1 MAKFQ
6 EREKCAVR
14 FVNKLIVN
22 LSCRTKNLVL
32 YHFLSGKEISKQN
45 FDFIRGSKKFFIR
58 GKKNYF
64 VQNF

>member
-1 MAKFQ
+1 MRCSFRKYN
-6 EREKCAVR
+6 
-14 FVNKLIVN
+14 FVSYEESSA
-22 LSCRTKNLVL
+22 LSFFVL
-32 YHFLSGKEISKQN
+32 GKEISKQN